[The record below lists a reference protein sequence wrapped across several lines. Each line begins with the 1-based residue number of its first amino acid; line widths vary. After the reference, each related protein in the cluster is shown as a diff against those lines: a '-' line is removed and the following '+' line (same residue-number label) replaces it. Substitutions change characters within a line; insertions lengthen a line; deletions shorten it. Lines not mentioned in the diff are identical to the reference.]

1 MNDYEIK
8 KKEKFPVNRIKKK
21 KKKKSKLSLAATTT
35 HAVTLSIAKQR
46 KTLATEE
53 KEGLAAHGD

>member
-8 KKEKFPVNRIKKK
+8 KKKFPVNRIK

-35 HAVTLSIAKQR
+35 HAVTQSIAKQR